1 MTTGVRGTREPRAP
15 TLLDALLPVV
25 VLIGLLALTIWL
37 FGISATDGP
46 LQVALLLSAAFASL
60 MALKNGYTSAAV
72 ADAAIGGVTTAMSA
86 IFILLAVGALI
97 GTWNM
102 AGTIPTVV
110 DYGVLLLNPTIFFV
124 TTAAICAIVGMVTG
138 SSWTTAGTLG
148 VAFVGM
154 AKVMGLS
161 EAAAAGAVICGAYFG
176 DKMSPLSETTI
187 LVPKLVGRGL
197 TTSQHISNMFWTAGP
212 AIGISLLIF
221 LVIGL
226 TAEPAGGVSTQAAI
240 DTLEATF
247 NISVL
252 NLLPLALLVLFTI
265 RKVPPF
271 LAILGSALFAGILAC
286 FTQWTVVKA
295 FVDDPAL
302 GPVATGIKAIYGAMA
317 TGFVSKSGNPAIDQL
332 FSRGGMASLLTTV
345 WLVLGALSF
354 AAIMEHAGFLERLL
368 QPIVARAPSRG
379 RLIAAVTGSGVG
391 LNVIAGDQY
400 VADVLPARMFRG
412 EFERRGLAPQVL
424 SRAVEDSG
432 TVTSVLVPWNTCGAY
447 ISGVLGVSTASYFP
461 YCFFNFISPILD
473 VVYGFVGF
481 KVPSATPDDGG
492 GRRCG
497 CSGRCRSQCGC
508 RRTPGLTA
516 HRSVR
521 LGLEH
526 LACLEVRGVLLLGDL
541 GPAEVECPDLFDQH
555 LRDEGLG
562 EVLVVGRDDVPRGPG
577 RRRGGQRVLECAGVG
592 VPVAALGDVGGVEL
606 PFLAR
611 RVEPR
616 EEALLL
622 HVLRDVE
629 EELDDPRPGP
639 VEVALEGV
647 DVLVALLPET
657 LVALARR
664 EPLRARATRDAP

>member
-1 MTTGVRGTREPRAP
+1 MTDRADRNAGPRP
-15 TLLDALLPVV
+15 PSLLDALLPVV
-25 VLIGLLALTIWL
+25 VLIALIALTIAL

-60 MALKNGYTSAAV
+60 IALKNGYTSAAI

-110 DYGVLLLNPTIFFV
+110 DYGVRLLNPTIFFL
-124 TTAAICAIVGMVTG
+124 TTAAICAVVGMVTG

-154 AKVMGLS
+154 SKVMGVS

-176 DKMSPLSETTI
+176 DKMTPLSETTI

-197 TTSQHISNMFWTAGP
+197 TTGQHIRNMFWTAGP
-212 AIGISLLIF
+212 ALGISLIAF
-221 LVIGL
+221 LVLGFL
-226 TAEPAGGVSTQAAI
+226 AEPKGGVSPDAAL
-240 DTLEATF
+240 DVLEHEF
-247 NISVL
+247 NITVL
-252 NLLPLALLVLFTI
+252 NLLPLALLVVFTV

-295 FVDDPAL
+295 FVDEPGRSAF
-302 GPVATGIKAIYGAMA
+302 GIAVKGIYAAMA
-317 TGFVSKSGNPAIDQL
+317 TGFVSKSGNAAIDTL
-332 FSRGGMASLLTTV
+332 FSRGGMASLLTTI
-345 WLVLGALSF
+345 WLVLAALSF

-368 QPIVARAPSRG
+368 RPVVAHAPTRG
-379 RLIAAVTGSGVG
+379 RLIAAVNGSGVG

-461 YCFFNFISPILD
+461 YCFFNLASPILD

-481 KVPSATPDDGG
+481 KVPLVTTAAHAPD
-492 GRRCG
+492 
-497 CSGRCRSQCGC
+497 
-508 RRTPGLTA
+508 
-516 HRSVR
+516 
-521 LGLEH
+521 
-526 LACLEVRGVLLLGDL
+526 
-541 GPAEVECPDLFDQH
+541 VE
-555 LRDEGLG
+555 
-562 EVLVVGRDDVPRGPG
+562 
-577 RRRGGQRVLECAGVG
+577 
-592 VPVAALGDVGGVEL
+592 
-606 PFLAR
+606 
-611 RVEPR
+611 EPR
-616 EEALLL
+616 EAEGA
-622 HVLRDVE
+622 RTAPE
-629 EELDDPRPGP
+629 SGP
-639 VEVALEGV
+639 
-647 DVLVALLPET
+647 
-657 LVALARR
+657 
-664 EPLRARATRDAP
+664 